1 MAQVRLSMRKMKEV
15 IRLRQECRL
24 SVREIARSCDIP
36 RSTVDNYLKRLM
48 LAKLDWS
55 AVTNLSETELEER
68 LFPPAS
74 DKPPLFNRPSPDFAW
89 IQREL
94 RNHKNV
100 NLTLAQLW
108 QEYMAQHPDGFLY
121 SRFCELYREWQKTQ
135 DYCFRHDH
143 RGGEKIFVDYC
154 NGLFLTHPQTGE
166 QIPTHLFVATW
177 GASNFTYAE
186 AALSQNLS
194 SWIKSHTRAFSYFDC
209 VPQIVTGDNLK
220 SGVTK
225 SCRYEPEINR
235 TYADM
240 AEHYGVALIPARP
253 RKPRDKAKVEAGVLV
268 AQRWILAAL
277 RHRTF
282 HSLSVM
288 NTAIRELLEKL
299 NDRQMRK
306 LKKSR
311 RQVFEDIDK
320 PLAKPLPATPYEF
333 AEWRKATVNI
343 DYHIA
348 VDHHYYSVP
357 YRYLRE
363 TIDVRVTAALVEVL
377 HKGVR
382 IAAHP
387 RSFEK
392 HRHSTLVEHMP
403 PDHRK
408 YAEWNPARITDWAA
422 KTGPSTVR
430 FVEALIKAKAIPE
443 QAYRACLGVFRLA
456 KSYPVVRIEAACER
470 ALRYNACSFKSLRLI
485 LENSLDRQTDDAS
498 PASPSL
504 SPHENIRGGGYYQ

>member
-1 MAQVRLSMRKMKEV
+1 MKDV
-15 IRLRQECRL
+15 IRLRLECRL
-24 SVREIARSCDIP
+24 SIRKIARSCDIP
-36 RSTVDNYLKRLM
+36 RSTVEDYLRRLM
-48 LAKLDWS
+48 TAGLDWP
-55 AVTNLSETELEER
+55 AVTHMSETELEER
-68 LFPPAS
+68 LFPPHS
-74 DKPPLFNRPSPDFAW
+74 DQPKPSKRPLPDFAW

-94 RNHKNV
+94 RDHKKV

-108 QEYMAQHPDGFLY
+108 QEYMAQHPDGYLY
-121 SRFCELYREWQKTQ
+121 SHFCDLYREWQKRQ

-143 RGGEKIFVDYC
+143 RGGEKVFVDYC
-154 NGLFLTHPQTGE
+154 DGLFLTHPQTGE

-186 AALSQNLS
+186 ATLSQNLS
-194 SWIKSHTRAFSYFDC
+194 SWIGSHTRAFSYFGC
-209 VPQIVTGDNLK
+209 APRVLVPDNLK

-225 SCRYEPEINR
+225 SCRYEPDINR

-240 AEHYGVALIPARP
+240 AEHYGVAVLPARP

-282 HSLSVM
+282 HSLSAM
-288 NTAIRELLEKL
+288 NAAIRELLEKL

-311 RQVFEDIDK
+311 RQMFEEVDK
-320 PLAKPLPATPYEF
+320 PLANPLPAAPYEY
-333 AEWRKATVNI
+333 AEWEHSIVNI
-343 DYHIA
+343 DYHIE
-348 VDHHYYSVP
+348 VDRHYYSVP

-363 TIDVRVTAALVEVL
+363 PVDVRVTAALVEVL
-377 HKGVR
+377 HNGIR
-382 IAAHP
+382 IATHP
-387 RSFEK
+387 RSFQK
-392 HRHSTLVEHMP
+392 HRHTTQPEHMP

-408 YAEWNPARITDWAA
+408 YAEWNPARITAWAA

-456 KSYPVVRIEAACER
+456 KSYPVDRVEAACER

-485 LENSLDRQTDDAS
+485 LENALDRQTDNTPTAS
-498 PASPSL
+498 SSL
-504 SPHENIRGGGYYQ
+504 PPHENIRGGGYYQ

>member
-1 MAQVRLSMRKMKEV
+1 MAQTRLSMKKIKEV
-15 IRLRQECRL
+15 IRLRRECGL
-24 SVREIARSCDIP
+24 SVRNIARSCDIP
-36 RSTVDNYLKRLM
+36 RSTVDDYLRR
-48 LAKLDWS
+48 AAGAGLDWP
-55 AVTNLSETELEER
+55 AMAGMSERELEAR
-68 LFPPAS
+68 LFPS
-74 DKPPLFNRPSPDFAW
+74 ETNKPPTRPLPDFAW
-89 IQREL
+89 IQKEL
-94 RNHKNV
+94 RDHKNV

-108 QEYMAQHPDGFLY
+108 QEYMAQHPNGFLY

-135 DYCFRHDH
+135 DIFFRHDH
-143 RGGEKIFVDYC
+143 RGGEKVFVDYC

-166 QIPTHLFVATW
+166 KIPTQLFVAAW
-177 GASNFTYAE
+177 GASNFTFAE
-186 AALSQNLS
+186 ASLSQDLA
-194 SWIKSHTRAFSYFDC
+194 SWIGSHVRAFDYFGC
-209 VPQIVTGDNLK
+209 VPRIVTGDNLK

-225 SCRYEPEINR
+225 PCRYEPEVNL

-240 AEHYGVALIPARP
+240 AEHYGVALIPTRP
-253 RKPRDKAKVEAGVLV
+253 LKPRDKAKIEAGVLV

-282 HSLSVM
+282 HSLAEM
-288 NTAIRELLEKL
+288 NAAIRELLEKL
-299 NDRQMRK
+299 NDRLMRK

-311 RQVFEDIDK
+311 RQMFAEVDRPVAKALPDK
-320 PLAKPLPATPYEF
+320 PYEF

-348 VDHHYYSVP
+348 VDFHYYSVP

-363 TIDVRVTAALVEVL
+363 EVDVRVSATLVEVL
-377 HKGVR
+377 RKGQR

-387 RSFEK
+387 RSYEK
-392 HRHSTLVEHMP
+392 HRHSTLTQHMP
-403 PDHRK
+403 PDHQK
-408 YAEWNPARITDWAA
+408 YVEWNPARITAWAA

-456 KSYPVVRIEAACER
+456 KSYPVPRVEAACER

-485 LENSLDRQTDDAS
+485 LEKSLDLQKDEPTITAS
-498 PASPSL
+498 SL
-504 SPHENIRGGGYYQ
+504 PPHENIRGAAYYN